1 MFKKLLYGVY
11 MTYKLMY
18 FNTRLKQ
25 WRQSLFGAA
34 NFDLEDGF
42 STKLLAEAYMDKAKQ
57 FRDYEY
63 KVVEIA

>member
-1 MFKKLLYGVY
+1 

-42 STKLLAEAYMDKAKQ
+42 STKLLAETYMDKAKQ

-63 KVVEIA
+63 KVVEVE

>member
-1 MFKKLLYGVY
+1 
-11 MTYKLMY
+11 MY

-42 STKLLAEAYMDKAKQ
+42 STRLLAEAYMDKAKQ